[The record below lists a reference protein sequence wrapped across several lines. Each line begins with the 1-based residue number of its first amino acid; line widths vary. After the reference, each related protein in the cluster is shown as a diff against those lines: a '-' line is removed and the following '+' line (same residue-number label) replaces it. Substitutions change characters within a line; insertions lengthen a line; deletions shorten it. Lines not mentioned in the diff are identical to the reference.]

1 VDRPAAPHREG
12 QEDIIER
19 RILNAAA
26 HLIAERGLPKM
37 NIGSI
42 CARSGYARV
51 VIFQHFGDPDTVA
64 QRLVEYLME
73 EFHEAY
79 GAAVQM
85 RSGGGDATPMQ
96 MLKALLDVLFRLMR
110 DMPVLYQAFL
120 TLWGD
125 AAAGNS
131 AIRPTLTEVDRRFR
145 FAIAQT
151 IAAGV
156 ADGSIV
162 GVQDADSYAS
172 ALLGQLRGISM
183 QVLIDPDGIDLGAV
197 RAELD
202 RDVDRLDV
210 RHDER
215 PGLTG

>member
-1 VDRPAAPHREG
+1 MPHHEG
-12 QEDIIER
+12 QDEVVER

-42 CARSGYARV
+42 CARTGYARV
-51 VIFQHFGDPDTVA
+51 VVFQHFSDPDKVA

-85 RSGGGDATPMQ
+85 RSGGGEATPIQ
-96 MLKALLDVLFRLMR
+96 MLRALLDVLFRLMR

-131 AIRPTLTEVDRRFR
+131 VIRPTLTEVDRRFR

-151 IAAGV
+151 VAAGV
-156 ADGSIV
+156 AEGSLV
-162 GVQDADSYAS
+162 GVRDPDSYAS
-172 ALLGQLRGISM
+172 ALLEIG
-183 QVLIDPDGIDLGAV
+183 
-197 RAELD
+197 RASC
-202 RDVDRLDV
+202 R
-210 RHDER
+210 ER
-215 PGLTG
+215 VSVKV